1 MFDRAQQGEC
11 FWPVKLPRRTEAGGI
26 EEVDVLIRYRI
37 FTRSELR
44 ARRRQITEAA
54 ERLAAAKQGGE
65 VEGLPTFIT
74 RQEEIESQDE
84 SELRERILGW
94 RGILVSAES
103 GEELP
108 FSEADREWLLDDDA
122 RFLALRKGL
131 YEASRGAVAK
141 N

>member
-11 FWPVKLPRRTEAGGI
+11 FWPVKLPKRTEAGGI
-26 EEVDVLIRYRI
+26 EDVEVLVRYRI
-37 FTRSELR
+37 FTRSELQ
-44 ARRRQITEAA
+44 ARRQALTEAA
-54 ERLAAAKQGGE
+54 ERLAAARSAGDADALQGFLADQDR
-65 VEGLPTFIT
+65 V
-74 RQEEIESQDE
+74 QAQDE
-84 SELRERILGW
+84 RELRERIVGW
-94 RGILVSAES
+94 KGIVVSEES

-108 FSEADREWLLDDDA
+108 FSEADRDWLLDDEP